1 MKRVKRLGNK
11 GITIVEVIVALSIL
25 GIIMMAAITLSG
37 NAVIVSNTTVMKF
50 KAFNL
55 MADYVEVFQESE
67 SEEEFIALVNKT
79 YSPEINELE
88 DANNTYNIIYNGILC
103 NVDIEGNTIF
113 IKSYNANKTDKLLY
127 EYSYS
132 KSYIDTNNL
141 NQG

>member
-1 MKRVKRLGNK
+1 MKRMKRLGNK

-67 SEEEFIALVNKT
+67 SEEEFITLVNNT
-79 YSPEINELE
+79 YSPEINKLE
-88 DANNTYNIIYNGILC
+88 DANNTYNIIYNDILC
-103 NVDIEGNTIF
+103 NVDIEDNTIF

-132 KSYIDTNNL
+132 KAYIETQN
-141 NQG
+141 GE

>member
-37 NAVIVSNTTVMKF
+37 NAVIVSNTTVVKF

-67 SEEEFIALVNKT
+67 SEEEFITLVNNT
-79 YSPEINELE
+79 YSPEINILE
-88 DANNTYNIIYNGILC
+88 AENRNINTNMQSTSC
-103 NVDIEGNTIF
+103 MNT
-113 IKSYNANKTDKLLY
+113 SENKVLSQTSKDTCLLF
-127 EYSYS
+127 
-132 KSYIDTNNL
+132 NL
-141 NQG
+141 SIG